1 MHTTGAITPYIDVS
15 QLTLYA
21 FWIFFAG
28 LIIYL
33 TLESKR
39 EGFPLITSKKGERL
53 TGILPLPKPKT
64 FILHDG
70 TTRAVPWAEP
80 LETLPMQ
87 QTSNFEGAPWEP
99 LGNPMLD
106 GVGPAS
112 YALRLD
118 TPELTHEGTHRTVP
132 MRIAEGFS
140 VATEDPDPRGLPV
153 IAADGLVAGVCSD
166 LWVDRTSTQA
176 RWLEVELA
184 DAAARRVIV
193 PMELVRI
200 TSHARGGSVKVRAV
214 TAAQFATAPV
224 PASPESVTAR
234 EEDRIAAYFA
244 SGHLYAT
251 PSRME
256 PLI

>member
-28 LIIYL
+28 LVIYL

-39 EGFPLITSKKGERL
+39 EGFPLITSKADERL

-70 TTRAVPWAEP
+70 TTRSVPWNEP
-80 LETLPMQ
+80 LETLAMK

-99 LGNPMLD
+99 QGDPMQLGL
-106 GVGPAS
+106 GPAS

-118 TPELTHEGTHRTVP
+118 MPELTHEGTHRTVP
-132 MRIAEGFS
+132 MRLDNGFS
-140 VATEDPDPRGLPV
+140 IASEDPDPRGYSV
-153 IAADGLVAGVCSD
+153 IAADGEVAGIVSD

-176 RWLEVELA
+176 RWVEVALP
-184 DAAARRVIV
+184 DPLARRVIV
-193 PMELVRI
+193 PMELAQI
-200 TSHARGGSVKVRAV
+200 STNARGGTVKVRSI
-214 TAAQFATAPV
+214 TAAQFTTAPV
-224 PASPESVTAR
+224 PASPDSVTAR

-244 SGHLYAT
+244 SGHLYAM

>member
-28 LIIYL
+28 LVIYL

-39 EGFPLITSKKGERL
+39 EGFPLITSKPGERL
-53 TGILPLPKPKT
+53 TGILPLPTPKT

-70 TTRAVPWAEP
+70 TTRSFPWNEP
-80 LETLPMQ
+80 LETLAMK

-99 LGNPMLD
+99 QGDPMQLGL
-106 GVGPAS
+106 GPAS
-112 YALRLD
+112 YTQRAD
-118 TPELTHEGTHRTVP
+118 VPELTHEGTLRTVP
-132 MRIAEGFS
+132 MRLDNGFS
-140 VATEDPDPRGLPV
+140 IASDDPDPRGFSV
-153 IAADGLVAGVCSD
+153 IAADGEVAGICSD
-166 LWVDRTSTQA
+166 LWIDRTSTQA
-176 RWLEVELA
+176 RWLEVALP
-184 DAAARRVIV
+184 DRLARRVII

-200 TSHARGGSVKVRAV
+200 ATNARGGTVKVASV
-214 TAAQFATAPV
+214 TAAQFTTAPV
-224 PASPESVTAR
+224 PESPESVTAR

-244 SGHLYAT
+244 SGHLYAM

>member
-1 MHTTGAITPYIDVS
+1 MHTTGAITPYIDVP

-39 EGFPLITSKKGERL
+39 EGFPLITSKPGERL
-53 TGILPLPKPKT
+53 YGLLPLPSPKT

-70 TTRAVPWAEP
+70 TTRSFPWNEP
-80 LETLPMQ
+80 LETLAMK

-99 LGNPMLD
+99 LGDPMQL
-106 GVGPAS
+106 GLGPAS

-118 TPELTHEGTHRTVP
+118 VPEMTHEGTHRTVP
-132 MRIAEGFS
+132 MRLDDGFS
-140 VATEDPDPRGLPV
+140 IASEDPDPRGFPV
-153 IAADGLVAGVCSD
+153 IAADGEVAGTCSD
-166 LWVDRTSTQA
+166 LWVDRTSIQA
-176 RWLEVELA
+176 RWLEVALP
-184 DAAARRVIV
+184 DPAARRLIV
-193 PMELVRI
+193 PIELVQI
-200 TSHARGGSVKVRAV
+200 TTNARSGTVKVRSI
-214 TAAQFATAPV
+214 TAAQFITAPV

-234 EEDRIAAYFA
+234 EEDRISAYFA
-244 SGHLYAT
+244 GGNLYAT